1 MAITHFPTALGRMFP
16 ISNMSIPYLK
26 SEIARIKKTD
36 LDTEYL
42 PALEAELKRRT
53 IKTFKSL
60 K

>member
-1 MAITHFPTALGRMFP
+1 MDIKHFPTALGRMFP
-16 ISNMSIPYLK
+16 INRMSIPYLN
-26 SEIARIKKTD
+26 SEIARIKRTE

-53 IKTFKSL
+53 IKTFKTL